1 MSAALNAWPFVI
13 AAYAIAIGG
22 TGALFVGSLLAMR
35 RAEAR
40 ANALNRRRDD

>member
-1 MSAALNAWPFVI
+1 MSAALDAWPFVL
-13 AAYAIAIGG
+13 AAYAVTIGG
-22 TGALFVGSLLAMR
+22 TAALLGWSLMALR